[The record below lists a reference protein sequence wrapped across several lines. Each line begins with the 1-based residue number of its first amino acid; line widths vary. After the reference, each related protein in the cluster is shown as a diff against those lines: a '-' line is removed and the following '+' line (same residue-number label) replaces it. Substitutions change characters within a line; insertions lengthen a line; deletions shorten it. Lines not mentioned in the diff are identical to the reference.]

1 MANTHCSNSHD
12 SSRMRVNGLSV
23 SVAESIDAIY
33 APLRS
38 EWPKNAFLEIAF
50 AASSAHREREETQ
63 MNRQKK

>member
-1 MANTHCSNSHD
+1 
-12 SSRMRVNGLSV
+12 MRVNGLSV